1 MLWGWT
7 LRKEFFKTCSRKL
20 TGSSSSGPS
29 SQAALTWSG
38 YRSGYRQE
46 VQAEAPRIRLLKVPT
61 VNTPAQMTSFLRKAR
76 EQCQLVLKPTHFI
89 WCWMLFCKG
98 VISVNHTQPETFWT
112 SLGVREDQR
121 PSYSI
126 IGKTNIPAGGRH
138 LPRWSPTSLSTWV
151 CFILMLAFTHSSNT
165 SKASVRFQTP
175 Y

>member
-7 LRKEFFKTCSRKL
+7 LRKEFFKTCGRKL
-20 TGSSSSGPS
+20 TGSSSSGPR

-38 YRSGYRQE
+38 YRQE
-46 VQAEAPRIRLLKVPT
+46 AQAQTSRTRLLKVPT
-61 VNTPAQMTSFLRKAR
+61 HSNTPAQMASFLRKAR
-76 EQCQLVLKPTHFI
+76 EQCQLIFKPTHFI
-89 WCWMLFCKG
+89 WCWMLFCKD
-98 VISVNHTQPETFWT
+98 VISVNHTQPETSWT

-126 IGKTNIPAGGRH
+126 IGKTNIPTGGRH

-151 CFILMLAFTHSSNT
+151 CFILMLAFTHSSKI